1 MGTGINVKTSI
12 GENTQKRGHP
22 TEAYGY
28 MSLGAGRQDE
38 KKVITID
45 FTI

>member
-28 MSLGAGRQDE
+28 MSLGARRQDE